1 MPEPVRLLSVPPT
14 ALVSAK
20 VNAVGASLK
29 VKVTVPVA
37 CDRLMKVLSIDT
49 ATVGTIVSTV
59 KGAVLSVMS
68 PPLASKV
75 NSDTTKFPLS
85 KFPGPPPGR
94 VGFLIASRNI
104 PVIGDA
110 EAIFAEIVYVSGQ
123 PYRVTVG

>member
-1 MPEPVRLLSVPPT
+1 LRRDEFSDPPT
-14 ALVSAK
+14 AVVSAK

-29 VKVTVPVA
+29 VKVTVPMLCA
-37 CDRLMKVLSIDT
+37 LLMKGLSIDT

-59 KGAVLSVMS
+59 NAVLPTRLV
-68 PPLASKV
+68 SKV

-85 KFPGPPPGR
+85 KFPGPPPGS

-110 EAIFAEIVYVSGQ
+110 EAIDAEMMYVSV
-123 PYRVTVG
+123 PIE